1 MRRRLQVTLA
11 AAAAAVSLA
20 AGAPGAAAVPPA
32 PFGHACVPAGGAL
45 RCAPATPAERVPSF
59 DGTPID
65 VDVWLPPAGDGPFPT
80 VAMLHGFGQSKT
92 AFSSGG
98 RYSAPALARAGYA
111 VVLPTARG
119 FDGSCGRP
127 ELRTADCARG
137 YVHLAD
143 QRYEV
148 RDVQHLLGLLVDQ
161 GVADA
166 GALGAT
172 GISYG
177 GGTSLQLATLRDRV
191 RLPGGAYAAWTSP
204 AGRRLRIAAA
214 WPRWPWSDLA
224 DALVPNGRLL
234 QPGAG
239 PEAYRAPVGVP
250 LQAWI
255 GTLYA
260 VASGG
265 FLAAPGADPSA
276 DLTGWKALTDRGEPL
291 GPEVRAALREMHAF
305 HGAQGLALP
314 RGGGAPLL
322 LQAGWT
328 DDLFP
333 VGQALR
339 AYVRRR
345 RAAPRALVAL
355 QVGNIGHPRAGN
367 AGADVAAFDRQGV
380 AFLDAVLRGRGRPP
394 RPGAVT
400 AYGQGCPRSRT
411 GVGPYRAR
419 SWATLSRGTLRFGAA
434 RTQRVTSTGGD
445 AALAERLDPVTLD
458 ACTPLPAGIAP
469 RTAVATVRSRGVTLL
484 GRTTITARVGVRGR
498 FAQLVGRLWDVDGAR
513 QRLVDRAVV
522 RLGRGSRLRFA
533 LNGNGWRFAR
543 GHRIRLELVGR
554 DAPAF
559 RPSNTPFSVTV
570 RDLRVALPRR
580 SRPRSARRAARP
592 PPRAAATRPARRR
605 ARCRPTAAWPG
616 RHGPR
621 RARRAARAGTARC
634 RRRPAPP

>member
-1 MRRRLQVTLA
+1 MRFRLHGALA
-11 AAAAAVSLA
+11 AASAALWLA
-20 AGAPGAAAVPPA
+20 AAPGATAAPPA
-32 PFGHACVPAGGAL
+32 PFGNACVPADGAL
-45 RCAPATPAERVPSF
+45 RCGPANPAQRVPSF

-65 VDVWLPPAGDGPFPT
+65 VDVWLPPSGDGPFPAI
-80 VAMLHGFGQSKT
+80 AMLHGFGGSKT
-92 AFSSGG
+92 DFAPD
-98 RYSAPALARAGYA
+98 RTYSAPALARAGYA

-119 FDGSCGRP
+119 FDGSCGRAD
-127 ELRTADCARG
+127 LRTADCARG

-172 GISYG
+172 GVSYG
-177 GGTSLQLATLRDRV
+177 GGLSLQLATLRDRV
-191 RLPGGAYAAWTSP
+191 RLPTGAYAAWTSP
-204 AGRRLRIAAA
+204 GGRPLRIAAA

-234 QPGAG
+234 QPAAEG
-239 PEAYRAPVGVP
+239 YRSPVGVP
-250 LQAWI
+250 LQAYVD
-255 GTLYA
+255 TLYT

-265 FLAAPGADPSA
+265 FLAPEGADPSA
-276 DLTGWKALTDRGEPL
+276 DLTGWKALTDRGEPF
-291 GPEVRAALREMHAF
+291 GPEVRAVLGELHAF
-305 HGAQGLALP
+305 HGAQGITMP
-314 RGGGAPLL
+314 RGGAAPLL

-328 DDLFP
+328 DDLLP

-339 AYVRRR
+339 AYLRQR

-355 QVGNIGHPRAGN
+355 QVGDIGHPRAGN
-367 AGADVAAFDRQGV
+367 RGADAAAFDRQGV

-400 AYGQGCPRSRT
+400 AYGQGCPRTRT
-411 GVGPYRAR
+411 GGGPYRVR
-419 SWATLSRGTLRFGAA
+419 SWAALSRGTLRFGAA
-434 RTQRVTSTGGD
+434 RRQRVTWAGGD
-445 AALAERLDPVTLD
+445 AALAERLDPVALD

-469 RTAVATVRSRGVTLL
+469 RTAVATARSRGVTLL
-484 GRTTITARVGVRGR
+484 GRTTVTARVRVRGR
-498 FAQLVGRLWDVDGAR
+498 FAQLVGRLWDVDGSR

-522 RLGRGSRLRFA
+522 RLRRGSRLRFA

-570 RDLRVALPRR
+570 RDLRVALPTP
-580 SRPRSARRAARP
+580 S
-592 PPRAAATRPARRR
+592 RRR
-605 ARCRPTAAWPG
+605 
-616 RHGPR
+616 
-621 RARRAARAGTARC
+621 
-634 RRRPAPP
+634 

>member
-1 MRRRLQVTLA
+1 MRRRLPVTLA
-11 AAAAAVSLA
+11 AAAAVVSLA
-20 AGAPGAAAVPPA
+20 AAAPGAAAAAPA
-32 PFGHACVPAGGAL
+32 PFGHACAPAGGAL

-92 AFSSGG
+92 AYSSGAG
-98 RYSAPALARAGYA
+98 YAAPALARAGYA

-127 ELRTADCARG
+127 DLRTADCARG

-172 GISYG
+172 GVSYG

-191 RLPGGAYAAWTSP
+191 RLPSGAYAAWTSP
-204 AGRRLRIAAA
+204 AGRPLRIAAA

-234 QPGAG
+234 QRSAG
-239 PEAYRAPVGVP
+239 PEGYRSPVGVP
-250 LQAWI
+250 LQAWL
-255 GTLYA
+255 GTLYD
-260 VASGG
+260 VAAGG
-265 FLAAPGADPSA
+265 FLAPQGADASA
-276 DLTGWKALTDRGEPL
+276 DLTAWKALTDRGEPL
-291 GPEVRAALREMHAF
+291 GRDAGAALRELHAF
-305 HGAQGLALP
+305 HGAQGIALP
-314 RGGGAPLL
+314 RGGAAPLL

-339 AYVRRR
+339 AYLRQR

-355 QVGNIGHPRAGN
+355 QVGDIGHPRAGN
-367 AGADVAAFDRQGV
+367 AGTEVGAFDRQGV
-380 AFLDAVLRGRGRPP
+380 AFLDAVLRGRGRAP

-400 AYGQGCPRSRT
+400 AYGQGCPRTRA
-411 GVGPYRAR
+411 GGGPYRAR
-419 SWATLSRGTLRFGAA
+419 SWAALSRGTLRFRAA
-434 RTQRVTSTGGD
+434 RPQRVTSAGGD
-445 AALAERLDPVTLD
+445 AALAERLSPIGLD
-458 ACTPLPAGIAP
+458 ACTQLPAGIAP
-469 RTAVATVRSRGVTLL
+469 RTAVATVRSRGFTLL
-484 GRTTITARVGVRGR
+484 GRATITARVQVRGR
-498 FAQLVGRLWDVDGAR
+498 FAQLVGRLWDVDGSR

-522 RLGRGSRLRFA
+522 RLRPGSRLRFA

-570 RDLRVALPRR
+570 RDLRVALPTPSR
-580 SRPRSARRAARP
+580 SR
-592 PPRAAATRPARRR
+592 
-605 ARCRPTAAWPG
+605 
-616 RHGPR
+616 
-621 RARRAARAGTARC
+621 
-634 RRRPAPP
+634 